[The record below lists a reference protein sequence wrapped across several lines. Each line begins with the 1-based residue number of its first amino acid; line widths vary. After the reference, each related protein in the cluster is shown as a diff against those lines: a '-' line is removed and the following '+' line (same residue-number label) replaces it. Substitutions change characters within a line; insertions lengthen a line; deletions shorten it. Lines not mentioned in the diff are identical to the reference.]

1 MEEIKKELAEMKEI
15 LSKLLAFQQKEFNLK
30 YVEPFRVPKE
40 KTTNRIDTPQE
51 ILNNTISKSLEGGKK
66 VE

>member
-1 MEEIKKELAEMKEI
+1 MEDIKI
-15 LSKLLAFQQKEFNLK
+15 
-30 YVEPFRVPKE
+30 EPVQ
-40 KTTNRIDTPQE
+40 IDTPQE